1 MAFMLGVRVASYCL
15 GGAAVII
22 THEATKTT
30 TQKLSH
36 WLNANKHNLR
46 HPWRWSR
53 SPDPNPQPEPNH
65 AVGEPDDDD
74 AVNEEPF
81 PCPYHSADSAALI
94 TCEPIRVAGPNVP
107 TGAPSVL
114 AAVDEEPDD
123 DAVSE
128 ESLPCPY
135 HSADSAALI
144 TCEPI
149 RVAGPNVPTGPS
161 VLAAVN
167 EPDESDDDAVNEEPF
182 PCPYHSADSA
192 ALTCEPRVAG
202 PNVPTESAATGGDL
216 KEAGSADKP
225 DLVPAA
231 GAVGSVSDRPD
242 DAKPNSGI
250 RVFLLKAVDAV
261 RSTWG
266 MKLFRWLPVDC
277 FCNSSKGAPG
287 DTGWTVDPDFWDK
300 IGRITKK
307 ILLWAVEYVIL
318 ERVKNKKVWRQF
330 YNIVKTEWQYG
341 AKFTTL

>member
-65 AVGEPDDDD
+65 AVNEEPDD
-74 AVNEEPF
+74 
-81 PCPYHSADSAALI
+81 
-94 TCEPIRVAGPNVP
+94 
-107 TGAPSVL
+107 
-114 AAVDEEPDD
+114 DD

-135 HSADSAALI
+135 HSADSAARI
-144 TCEPI
+144 SCEPI
-149 RVAGPNVPTGPS
+149 RVAGPNVPMGAPS

-167 EPDESDDDAVNEEPF
+167 EEPDDDDDAVSEKRF
-182 PCPYHSADSA
+182 PVDSVGRG
-192 ALTCEPRVAG
+192 LTCEPRAKPYA
-202 PNVPTESAATGGDL
+202 PNVLE
-216 KEAGSADKP
+216 SADKP

-231 GAVGSVSDRPD
+231 GAVGSINV
-242 DAKPNSGI
+242 
-250 RVFLLKAVDAV
+250 
-261 RSTWG
+261 G
-266 MKLFRWLPVDC
+266 MKLFRWLPVDR

-287 DTGWTVDPDFWDK
+287 DTGRTVDPDFWDK

-330 YNIVKTEWQYG
+330 YNIVKAEF
-341 AKFTTL
+341 KVTTL

>member
-65 AVGEPDDDD
+65 AVNEEPDD
-74 AVNEEPF
+74 
-81 PCPYHSADSAALI
+81 
-94 TCEPIRVAGPNVP
+94 
-107 TGAPSVL
+107 
-114 AAVDEEPDD
+114 DD

-135 HSADSAALI
+135 HSADSAARI
-144 TCEPI
+144 SCEPI
-149 RVAGPNVPTGPS
+149 RVAGPNVPMGAPS

-167 EPDESDDDAVNEEPF
+167 EEPDDDDDAVSEKRF
-182 PCPYHSADSA
+182 PVDSVGRG
-192 ALTCEPRVAG
+192 LTCEPRAKPYA
-202 PNVPTESAATGGDL
+202 PNVLE
-216 KEAGSADKP
+216 SADKP

-266 MKLFRWLPVDC
+266 MKLFRWLPVDR

-287 DTGWTVDPDFWDK
+287 DTGRTVDPDFWDK

-330 YNIVKTEWQYG
+330 YNIVKAEF
-341 AKFTTL
+341 KVTTL